1 MLKIR
6 HIAKPKNVSSNF
18 KKTTVKNINSETE
31 FENLIRQIIE
41 QDILT
46 KKPDLL
52 LLTNKKA
59 VDIVICKN
67 KPTPTLFFLEIKYHK
82 NNHGRLGFGQGKG
95 GGFQPE
101 ILTKRPDFF
110 ETNLR
115 WILGSEDSEHFYF
128 VNNIE
133 LSKHIQG
140 GSVGKKFNGI
150 KKSLFKEISGIDRQQ
165 LTDNLNAWL
174 NS

>member
-1 MLKIR
+1 MQ
-6 HIAKPKNVSSNF
+6 
-18 KKTTVKNINSETE
+18 NINSETE
-31 FENLIRQIIE
+31 FENLIRQIIQ

-46 KKPDLL
+46 KKSDWI

-59 VDIVICKN
+59 VDIVICRN

-128 VNNIE
+128 LDNNE
-133 LSKHIQG
+133 LTQYLQG
-140 GSVGKKFNGI
+140 GSVGEKFNGI

-165 LTDNLNAWL
+165 LTVSMNIWL